1 MTNDAYNR
9 KLTTYTDNIPDASQV
24 IFRNLLCSFFSGFP
38 CVRGKQV
45 ALITYGFNA
54 VGLGGAVLQFFSQA
68 RNRHI
73 NATIH
78 SVVTYA
84 AQIFQQCI
92 PVHNLPGMSCQ
103 LLQQVKICG

>member
-54 VGLGGAVLQFFSQA
+54 VGLGGAVLQFFFAGEKSPHQRYDPFR
-68 RNRHI
+68 RNLRRADFSAMH
-73 NATIH
+73 
-78 SVVTYA
+78 
-84 AQIFQQCI
+84 
-92 PVHNLPGMSCQ
+92 PGP
-103 LLQQVKICG
+103 